1 MIDSVTSALGGAL
14 HEVDLAVNETFK
26 SQTDLRDRLE
36 NIQVSRKHF
45 LLKINLTYD
54 MVNMLH
60 LICATLYNKKMIRTI
75 VIPTNK
81 LLAIICEK
89 ILKNQ
94 RGEQL
99 Q

>member
-45 LLKINLTYD
+45 LLKI
-54 MVNMLH
+54 
-60 LICATLYNKKMIRTI
+60 KKQRASFLVTRRHSTASSRSIELQISSTS
-75 VIPTNK
+75 
-81 LLAIICEK
+81 LL
-89 ILKNQ
+89 
-94 RGEQL
+94 R
-99 Q
+99 